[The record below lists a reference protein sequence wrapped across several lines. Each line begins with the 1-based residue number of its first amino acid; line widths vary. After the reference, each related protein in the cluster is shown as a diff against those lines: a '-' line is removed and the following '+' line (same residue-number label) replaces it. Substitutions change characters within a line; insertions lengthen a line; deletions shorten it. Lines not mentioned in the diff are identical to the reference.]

1 MGKLI
6 DLTGQRFGRLV
17 VVARAEDYH
26 PRGNPENRLTQWVC
40 DCDCGEV
47 GIIAIGANLRK
58 GHTKSCGCLRRELSA
73 QRLHRNE

>member
-26 PRGNPENRLTQWVC
+26 PRGNPENRLTDRKSAV
-40 DCDCGEV
+40 GEDSL
-47 GIIAIGANLRK
+47 NP
-58 GHTKSCGCLRRELSA
+58 
-73 QRLHRNE
+73 